1 MSKTWIG
8 SDLHFGHANIM
19 KFCPETRARFKND
32 VAYMNEAMVREWNE
46 IVQPEDL
53 TYILGDVAFCNVQTA
68 TGFLRRMNGRKV
80 LIEGNH
86 DKKLVQDASFCA
98 EFESVHKYLD
108 VNYDGHKIVMFHYP
122 IFEWDQAHRGAI
134 HFYGH
139 KHGGA
144 CPDMTKYRARDV
156 GMDATGRIVVSME
169 DAIRDAL
176 TGAIKGHHD

>member
-1 MSKTWIG
+1 MKTFIT

-80 LIEGNH
+80 LIVGNH
-86 DKKLVQDASFCA
+86 DRKLVQDKSFCN
-98 EFESVHKYLD
+98 EFVSVEKYLD
-108 VNYDGHKIVMFHYP
+108 INYDGHKIVMFHYP